1 MTGLSQ
7 LRFVFQLQTP
17 RCSWSARGEEAGG
30 FVPNSGAG
38 ARLVPPPPPLRLS
51 KAVEAEAGTSGP
63 TLRGWGSASISSAPE
78 GITWAPAQEAHLL
91 SESRLSTHA
100 PARKLQ
106 EAEGDVEKAL
116 AVCLGQITSAL
127 FSFL

>member
-1 MTGLSQ
+1 MVCPWRGGRRLCPEFRGRSRTGSPTTTPQ
-7 LRFVFQLQTP
+7 TFQ
-17 RCSWSARGEEAGG
+17 
-30 FVPNSGAG
+30 
-38 ARLVPPPPPLRLS
+38 
-51 KAVEAEAGTSGP
+51 AVEAEAGTSGP
-63 TLRGWGSASISSAPE
+63 TLSGWGSASISSAPE